1 MAARNKVVEDVEHMF
16 VCQGGFS
23 LRDGPAVTKRCI
35 YSYGMFQGHNIS
47 LSDEASLARTQDFRP
62 IG

>member
-23 LRDGPAVTKRCI
+23 LRDGPAVTKRMHSC
-35 YSYGMFQGHNIS
+35 GMFQGHNIS
-47 LSDEASLARTQDFRP
+47 LSEATGFFDQL
-62 IG
+62 